1 MNWYKISNISK
12 EAIKALSS
20 GEKELIEKAIKDNPD
35 SGYALISKLTKI
47 KLNYVRAYMIIY
59 GHMKSIS
66 QKIKIPSWKK
76 PENVSKIMSMYN
88 GGVGIRTI
96 AKYINMPYSSV
107 YRTIIHNKDLSS
119 IDDYVNIIKST
130 IWDDLG
136 IGFKEFLSGYKL
148 DNMAIKYIGSV
159 IDRLFENSTGR
170 DILLK
175 KFEIKSNFI
184 DLLSR

>member
-76 PENVSKIMSMYN
+76 PKC
-88 GGVGIRTI
+88 
-96 AKYINMPYSSV
+96 
-107 YRTIIHNKDLSS
+107 
-119 IDDYVNIIKST
+119 
-130 IWDDLG
+130 
-136 IGFKEFLSGYKL
+136 F
-148 DNMAIKYIGSV
+148 
-159 IDRLFENSTGR
+159 
-170 DILLK
+170 
-175 KFEIKSNFI
+175 
-184 DLLSR
+184 